1 MQLFQRVKRIAL
13 ELAGSETKLAEK
25 ISLPQRKFN
34 GYLNP
39 ISEKNLWQYL
49 HLILEAYPEVR
60 REWLYFGEGEMLAGS
75 AERVV
80 AAMPTAAAR
89 LQAEAGERESTGQ
102 KERIAALEGQL
113 ALLKDL
119 VASKDE
125 IITGLRENIAL
136 QKSMMQQQ
144 IIPLMGDAD
153 ATRQSSGRVVA
164 TDTPARGAP
173 IFTTKNRTTKPEG
186 EV

>member
-1 MQLFQRVKRIAL
+1 M
-13 ELAGSETKLAEK
+13 
-25 ISLPQRKFN
+25 
-34 GYLNP
+34 NP

-49 HLILEAYPEVR
+49 HLILEIYPEVR

-89 LQAEAGERESTGQ
+89 LQAEDGGRKSTAQ

-125 IITGLRENIAL
+125 IITGLKENIAL
-136 QKSMMQQQ
+136 QKRMMQQQ
-144 IIPLMGDAD
+144 MLPLTGNAD
-153 ATRQSSGRVVA
+153 ASPPISGRDA
-164 TDTPARGAP
+164 AMDIPARGA
-173 IFTTKNRTTKPEG
+173 RTATDRQYAKKDTP
-186 EV
+186 